1 MRPASLASF
10 IALGTYGCS
19 AVVRRLGLP
28 AVWNQGVAFSS
39 FGDRSTLA
47 VGVGFVALSVLSA
60 MVYGKSAYTR
70 SGIIMLWGG
79 ALGNLI
85 DRLLYGSVM
94 DYIPVPFW
102 PGGLY
107 VNVADLAIMLGCIYL
122 IQGFYGAKEAE

>member
-1 MRPASLASF
+1 MRAASLASF

-39 FGDRSTLA
+39 FGGRSVLA
-47 VGVGFVALSVLSA
+47 VGIGFFALAVLSA
-60 MVYGKSAYTR
+60 IVYGKSSYTR

-102 PGGLY
+102 PGGLHI
-107 VNVADLAIMLGCIYL
+107 NVADLAIILGCLYL
-122 IQGFYGAKEAE
+122 IQGFYRAKEAN